1 MSKSKKYNINRKNSR
16 FNKSK
21 KNMKGGFSSDEL
33 QHLLDNGFQQHQID
47 ELSNLNIT
55 IDTINE
61 AIQYYNNNFNAHEII
76 VDIAKNLNS
85 NLPPLSNIG
94 LDNNTNQQ
102 QTSQQQTN
110 ESMADNSQINNSSQ
124 NSSNGSLLNIN
135 DLQVPEGHEI
145 PQDENDVHNL
155 DMNQSLDLS
164 GDTSLADES
173 MNSSTLGSL
182 NNSTNNST
190 NNSMNGGKKRRPIS
204 KKYKKSLKGKKSHR
218 RLKGGAMYGNGYG
231 ANCNDPNFSIY
242 NTNLTKLFPYRPK

>member
-1 MSKSKKYNINRKNSR
+1 MSKSKKYNIKRKNSR

-21 KNMKGGFSSDEL
+21 KNMKGGFSSDDL

-47 ELSNLNIT
+47 ELTNLNIT

-94 LDNNTNQQ
+94 VDNNTNQQ
-102 QTSQQQTN
+102 QQTN
-110 ESMADNSQINNSSQ
+110 ESMDDNSQINNSSQ

-173 MNSSTLGSL
+173 MNGST
-182 NNSTNNST
+182 NNSVNNST

-218 RLKGGAMYGNGYG
+218 RQKGGAMYGNGYG